1 MDSFKLIMGLFLI
14 MELIQTI
21 GIIVIVIY
29 KSVERIDHLIDKV
42 YNDLDLYL
50 DGVDK

>member
-1 MDSFKLIMGLFLI
+1 MDSFSLIIGLFLI

-21 GIIVIVIY
+21 GIIIIAIC
-29 KSVERIDHLIDKV
+29 KSGERIDHLIDKV

-50 DGVDK
+50 DGEDK